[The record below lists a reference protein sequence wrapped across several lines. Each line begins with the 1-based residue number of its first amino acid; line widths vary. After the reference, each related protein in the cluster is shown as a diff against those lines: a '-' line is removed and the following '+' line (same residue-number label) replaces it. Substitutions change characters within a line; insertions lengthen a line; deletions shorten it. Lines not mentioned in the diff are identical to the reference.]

1 MAPATEMQAS
11 NVLALVA
18 QLARPE
24 VPDGVVFRRLATAPT
39 WEVRAVWRVSA
50 HDSPA
55 SRAVLSP
62 WVDPDGGL
70 GA

>member
-1 MAPATEMQAS
+1 MRLHVADDFSTQ
-11 NVLALVA
+11 LALVA
-18 QLARPE
+18 PSNVLGLVPRLARPE
-24 VPDGVVFRRLATAPT
+24 GPTASS
-39 WEVRAVWRVSA
+39 SA

-55 SRAVLSP
+55 IRAVLSP